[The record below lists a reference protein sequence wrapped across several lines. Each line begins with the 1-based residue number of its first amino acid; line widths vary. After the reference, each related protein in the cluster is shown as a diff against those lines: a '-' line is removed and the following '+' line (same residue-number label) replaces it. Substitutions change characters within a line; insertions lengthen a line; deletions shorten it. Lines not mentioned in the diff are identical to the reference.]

1 MQVVGTYGEV
11 RQVEAVLASLVA
23 AVLAAPPDVAA
34 PANAMLCSC
43 RFSLA
48 LQQVS
53 CLPCIGLSGLEA
65 CS

>member
-23 AVLAAPPDVAA
+23 AVLAAPPDAAA
-34 PANAMLCSC
+34 PANAMLCSR

-53 CLPCIGLSGLEA
+53 CLPCSGLPGV
-65 CS
+65 